1 MYLLRIVP
9 PLSHSLSLF
18 LSPPAHSSS
27 SYYIVVYIML
37 LIVYCEQKKATRNAT
52 HDIKSISGVLHP
64 CQSPRGG

>member
-9 PLSHSLSLF
+9 SLTLSHSLF

-37 LIVYCEQKKATRNAT
+37 LIVYCEQKKSNKECNTRHQVN
-52 HDIKSISGVLHP
+52 
-64 CQSPRGG
+64 